1 MLLFSIIAL
10 AVLPFVSAYSWGN
23 YGYYQSPLQYLD
35 NEWVMFSIILLVMFA
50 IVYYTVNNTFQNN
63 VVSAVIALGVSLLIA
78 ITISRRGILYGYA
91 GDELGSWILIGT
103 VLIGL
108 GFLIKFSYEGFGVV
122 GSTATVIV
130 FWVLLQRADPW
141 EIIPYAPDAF
151 TAIYN
156 FLSSI
161 IGLIL
166 LIILAIA
173 FTPFLRK
180 KSPIELWANKLFKP
194 H

>member
-108 GFLIKFSYEGFGVV
+108 GFLIKFLTNCF
-122 GSTATVIV
+122 I
-130 FWVLLQRADPW
+130 
-141 EIIPYAPDAF
+141 
-151 TAIYN
+151 
-156 FLSSI
+156 SSSSFFA
-161 IGLIL
+161 L
-166 LIILAIA
+166 
-173 FTPFLRK
+173 
-180 KSPIELWANKLFKP
+180 
-194 H
+194 